1 MITRKLPELNV
12 HADHTTIYILIAVTS
27 AIALSGIL
35 FAVFKY
41 KKDGTY
47 FSGKFKNSG
56 VYKLLAN
63 QYFMPHMIENGINK
77 PYLEM
82 SKFSWK
88 QIDMKII
95 DAIVDFIAKFI
106 YTTGNESRVMQ
117 TGNLSKA
124 IKWMV
129 FGLAILIVLSVALSS
144 LK

>member
-1 MITRKLPELNV
+1 MTPLAILAIIAGWFQDAFVEMITRKLPALNV

-27 AIALSGIL
+27 AIALGGIL

-47 FSGKFKNSG
+47 YSGKFKNSA

-63 QYFMPHMIENGINK
+63 QYFMPHMIESGINK

-88 QIDMKII
+88 EIDLKII
-95 DAIVDFIAKFI
+95 DKSFAV
-106 YTTGNESRVMQ
+106 
-117 TGNLSKA
+117 
-124 IKWMV
+124 IKN
-129 FGLAILIVLSVALSS
+129 FCIFAVLEY
-144 LK
+144 KK